1 MKKRDVLDLI
11 KYHSEG
17 NEVAFREVASRIARE
32 FDSAGDRQLADFV
45 MAQIS
50 DANAFMPQS
59 DDNALAYFV
68 RLRTDRSP
76 LALPEAI
83 SDDMLGVKNAIQR
96 NAGMSKFLLQGPPG
110 TGKTESVK
118 YIAHMLGRDLLMVD
132 FDSVIDSRLGQT
144 SKNIAALFDEMRSFP
159 RPQELIFL
167 FDEIDA
173 LALDRVNAN
182 DVREMG
188 RATSSFLREMDR
200 TGEDFVV
207 FATTNLYGSLDK
219 ALVRRFDVSIDFGR
233 YTREDLAELSE
244 FILSDLLRK
253 YSFVGRDMRLFKKIM
268 DGATSLPFPGELK
281 NALKTCIAF
290 SDPEDEYDY
299 LRRIYRTFRA
309 ADPEDV
315 KSLHDQGFTLREIE
329 RISGIAKSTAA
340 RTLKG

>member
-17 NEVAFREVASRIARE
+17 NDVAFREAAGRIARE
-32 FDSAGDRQLADFV
+32 FDNAGDHQLADFV

-59 DDNALAYFV
+59 DDGALAYFTK
-68 RLRTDRSP
+68 LRTDRSP
-76 LALPEAI
+76 LALPEVI

-118 YIAHMLGRDLLMVD
+118 YLAHMLGRDLLMVD
-132 FDSVIDSRLGQT
+132 FDSVIDSRLGRT
-144 SKNIAALFDEMRSFP
+144 GKNIAALFDEMRAFP
-159 RPQELIFL
+159 SPDKLVFL

-173 LALDRVNAN
+173 LALDRINAN

-188 RATSSFLREMDR
+188 RATSSFLKEMDR
-200 TGEDFVV
+200 TGEEFVV

-219 ALVRRFDVSIDFGR
+219 ALVRRFDVAIDFGR
-233 YTREDLAELSE
+233 YTREDLVELSE
-244 FILSDLLRK
+244 FILEDLLRR
-253 YSFVGRDMRLFKKIM
+253 YSFVGRDMRLFRKIM
-268 DGATSLPFPGELK
+268 DEATSLPFPGELK

-299 LRRIYRTFRA
+299 LKRIYRTFGSD
-309 ADPEDV
+309 DPADV
-315 KSLHDQGFTLREIE
+315 KGLHSKGFTLREIE
-329 RISGIAKSTAA
+329 RLSGVSKSTVA
-340 RTLKG
+340 RMLKG